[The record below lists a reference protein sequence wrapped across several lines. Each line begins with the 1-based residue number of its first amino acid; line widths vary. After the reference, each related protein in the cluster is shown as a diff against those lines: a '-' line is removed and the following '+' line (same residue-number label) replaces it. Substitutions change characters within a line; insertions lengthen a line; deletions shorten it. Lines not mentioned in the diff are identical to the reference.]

1 MSNLVQP
8 VYRTRAVMRYLLIV
22 AIALGLVAIFLLATV
37 SANNNLFNDYYM
49 NRSYAIAF
57 GSLPFSISIV
67 VFTHL

>member
-37 SANNNLFNDYYM
+37 SANNNLFNDYYTA
-49 NRSYAIAF
+49 Y
-57 GSLPFSISIV
+57 
-67 VFTHL
+67 